1 MRNIKYMGFTIPSF
15 LLNSIFRRIR
25 IWQIIK
31 RNSMWETKRG
41 YNQLKTWHTL
51 LYINDRIEV

>member
-1 MRNIKYMGFTIPSF
+1 
-15 LLNSIFRRIR
+15 
-25 IWQIIK
+25 
-31 RNSMWETKRG
+31 MWETKRG